1 MPAGLGRRLEIIGLR
16 SLPEVRPGDDL
27 AQLTTRAL
35 KKEKVELHRG
45 DVLVM
50 AQKIVS
56 KAEGRRVRL
65 RDVTPS
71 PFARNWARQAGS
83 DARLVEVVLQE
94 SVRIVRMSERVLI
107 TETRHGFVCANAGV
121 DQSNVPGRG
130 WVTLLP
136 LDPDRSAQKF
146 VKGIQKR
153 SGVAVAAVISDT
165 FGRPWREGLVNVA
178 IGAAGLRVLRDLRGQ
193 TGAHGKKLKATVL
206 AVADE
211 LAAAAG
217 LVMGKKDR
225 VPVVIVRG
233 FDYRAG
239 KDSARRLVRPRARDL
254 FR

>member
-1 MPAGLGRRLEIIGLR
+1 MPAGRGRRLEIIGLR

-27 AQLTTRAL
+27 AQLAAQAL

-45 DVLVM
+45 DVLVL

-65 RDVTPS
+65 RDVKPS

-94 SVRIVRMSERVLI
+94 STRIVRMSERVLI

-136 LDPDRSAQKF
+136 LDPDKSAQKF

-193 TGAHGKKLKATVL
+193 TDAHGKELKATVL

-217 LVMGKKDR
+217 LVMGKKER

-239 KDSARRLVRPRARDL
+239 QDSARRLVRPQARDL

>member
-1 MPAGLGRRLEIIGLR
+1 MPAGRGRRLEIIGLR

-27 AQLTTRAL
+27 AQLAAQAL
-35 KKEKVELHRG
+35 KKEKVELRRG
-45 DVLVM
+45 DVLVI

-56 KAEGRRVRL
+56 KAEDRRVRL

-71 PFARNWARQAGS
+71 PFARNWARQAGT

-94 SVRIVRMSERVLI
+94 STRIVRMSERALI

-136 LDPDRSAQKF
+136 LDPDKSAQKF
-146 VKGIQKR
+146 VKGIKKR

-193 TGAHGKKLKATVL
+193 TDAHGKELKATVL

-217 LVMGKKDR
+217 LVMGKKER
-225 VPVVIVRG
+225 VPVAIVRG

-239 KDSARRLVRPRARDL
+239 KDSARRLVRPQARDL

>member
-1 MPAGLGRRLEIIGLR
+1 MPAGRGRRLEIIGLR

-27 AQLTTRAL
+27 AQLAAQAL

-45 DVLVM
+45 DVLVL

-65 RDVTPS
+65 RDVKPS

-94 SVRIVRMSERVLI
+94 STRIVRMSERVLI

-136 LDPDRSAQKF
+136 LDPDKSAQKF

-193 TGAHGKKLKATVL
+193 TDAHGKELKATVL

-217 LVMGKKDR
+217 LVMGKNDR
-225 VPVVIVRG
+225 IPVVIVRG

-239 KDSARRLVRPRARDL
+239 QDSARRLVRPQARDL